1 MRMSSNG
8 RAPASQAGDAGSIP
22 VIRSTTASEK
32 KKACLKARLSYI
44 RMPGHT
50 IARVCWNG
58 PRRAAAQSQDIA
70 IYTERNMGQ
79 KERNKATEVVDGVVE
94 TVDVSKH
101 PTASIEPSDLSL
113 ADIERRKSHPVRWI
127 LFMALVLLAMIAPY
141 WWGRDIAVRDASWM
155 VANLNF
161 LDPKGVA
168 LISWT
173 VTIVALTGLGLMVA
187 DAKKW
192 LWGTI
197 FVIGLAAEQFVAG
210 MCLLSF
216 NFWNATY
223 VMYGEAAGLANAAN
237 LGIIAAGFGVAVY
250 AVLWVGLLVCIKKES
265 KLNVLTRS
273 WASFL
278 LFFAIELVALAVV
291 LFGGLLASMA

>member
-1 MRMSSNG
+1 
-8 RAPASQAGDAGSIP
+8 
-22 VIRSTTASEK
+22 
-32 KKACLKARLSYI
+32 
-44 RMPGHT
+44 
-50 IARVCWNG
+50 
-58 PRRAAAQSQDIA
+58 
-70 IYTERNMGQ
+70 MGQ

-192 LWGTI
+192 LWGAI

-223 VMYGEAAGLANAAN
+223 VMLS
-237 LGIIAAGFGVAVY
+237 LIHI
-250 AVLWVGLLVCIKKES
+250 
-265 KLNVLTRS
+265 
-273 WASFL
+273 
-278 LFFAIELVALAVV
+278 
-291 LFGGLLASMA
+291 

>member
-1 MRMSSNG
+1 
-8 RAPASQAGDAGSIP
+8 
-22 VIRSTTASEK
+22 
-32 KKACLKARLSYI
+32 
-44 RMPGHT
+44 
-50 IARVCWNG
+50 
-58 PRRAAAQSQDIA
+58 
-70 IYTERNMGQ
+70 MGQ

-192 LWGTI
+192 LWGAI

-223 VMYGEAAGLANAAN
+223 VMYGRTGERRESRHHRRRFRCRGLRGALGGPAGVHQEGIEAQRPHTQLGLVPIVLRNRTRRACR
-237 LGIIAAGFGVAVY
+237 GVVRRPARVHG
-250 AVLWVGLLVCIKKES
+250 V
-265 KLNVLTRS
+265 T
-273 WASFL
+273 
-278 LFFAIELVALAVV
+278 
-291 LFGGLLASMA
+291 

>member
-1 MRMSSNG
+1 
-8 RAPASQAGDAGSIP
+8 
-22 VIRSTTASEK
+22 
-32 KKACLKARLSYI
+32 
-44 RMPGHT
+44 
-50 IARVCWNG
+50 
-58 PRRAAAQSQDIA
+58 
-70 IYTERNMGQ
+70 MGQ

-173 VTIVALTGLGLMVA
+173 VTIV
-187 DAKKW
+187 
-192 LWGTI
+192 
-197 FVIGLAAEQFVAG
+197 
-210 MCLLSF
+210 
-216 NFWNATY
+216 
-223 VMYGEAAGLANAAN
+223 
-237 LGIIAAGFGVAVY
+237 
-250 AVLWVGLLVCIKKES
+250 
-265 KLNVLTRS
+265 RS
-273 WASFL
+273 PDSD
-278 LFFAIELVALAVV
+278 
-291 LFGGLLASMA
+291 

>member
-1 MRMSSNG
+1 
-8 RAPASQAGDAGSIP
+8 
-22 VIRSTTASEK
+22 
-32 KKACLKARLSYI
+32 
-44 RMPGHT
+44 
-50 IARVCWNG
+50 
-58 PRRAAAQSQDIA
+58 
-70 IYTERNMGQ
+70 MGQ

-197 FVIGLAAEQFVAG
+197 FVSGLAAEQFAAG

-223 VMYGEAAGLANAAN
+223 VMYGEAAGLANAAAVSGRAAVSDIFAA
-237 LGIIAAGFGVAVY
+237 LQPQDGDTIICKVICRSASDDAAANDNDFSIHFVSS
-250 AVLWVGLLVCIKKES
+250 LS
-265 KLNVLTRS
+265 
-273 WASFL
+273 
-278 LFFAIELVALAVV
+278 
-291 LFGGLLASMA
+291 LASTFISMGRMGALPVAGPSSFGRTHSSRATMPFTSFVQVCPWQRPIPVRR

>member
-1 MRMSSNG
+1 
-8 RAPASQAGDAGSIP
+8 
-22 VIRSTTASEK
+22 
-32 KKACLKARLSYI
+32 
-44 RMPGHT
+44 
-50 IARVCWNG
+50 
-58 PRRAAAQSQDIA
+58 
-70 IYTERNMGQ
+70 MGQ

-101 PTASIEPSDLSL
+101 PSDLSL

-223 VMYGEAAGLANAAN
+223 VMYG
-237 LGIIAAGFGVAVY
+237 FGVAVY

>member
-1 MRMSSNG
+1 
-8 RAPASQAGDAGSIP
+8 
-22 VIRSTTASEK
+22 
-32 KKACLKARLSYI
+32 
-44 RMPGHT
+44 
-50 IARVCWNG
+50 
-58 PRRAAAQSQDIA
+58 
-70 IYTERNMGQ
+70 MGQ

-237 LGIIAAGFGVAVY
+237 LGIIAAGFGVAFNVSAGTSMPAASSSSVLQAKDLLRNCRTTPSSPMLTMAAI
-250 AVLWVGLLVCIKKES
+250 AVRC
-265 KLNVLTRS
+265 
-273 WASFL
+273 A
-278 LFFAIELVALAVV
+278 
-291 LFGGLLASMA
+291 

>member
-1 MRMSSNG
+1 
-8 RAPASQAGDAGSIP
+8 
-22 VIRSTTASEK
+22 
-32 KKACLKARLSYI
+32 
-44 RMPGHT
+44 
-50 IARVCWNG
+50 
-58 PRRAAAQSQDIA
+58 
-70 IYTERNMGQ
+70 MGQ

-173 VTIVALTGLGLMVA
+173 VTIVALTGLGPVSYTHLT
-187 DAKKW
+187 
-192 LWGTI
+192 LPT
-197 FVIGLAAEQFVAG
+197 
-210 MCLLSF
+210 
-216 NFWNATY
+216 TPY
-223 VMYGEAAGLANAAN
+223 V
-237 LGIIAAGFGVAVY
+237 
-250 AVLWVGLLVCIKKES
+250 
-265 KLNVLTRS
+265 
-273 WASFL
+273 
-278 LFFAIELVALAVV
+278 
-291 LFGGLLASMA
+291 

>member
-1 MRMSSNG
+1 
-8 RAPASQAGDAGSIP
+8 
-22 VIRSTTASEK
+22 
-32 KKACLKARLSYI
+32 
-44 RMPGHT
+44 
-50 IARVCWNG
+50 
-58 PRRAAAQSQDIA
+58 
-70 IYTERNMGQ
+70 MGQ

-216 NFWNATY
+216 SFWNATY

>member
-1 MRMSSNG
+1 M
-8 RAPASQAGDAGSIP
+8 
-22 VIRSTTASEK
+22 
-32 KKACLKARLSYI
+32 
-44 RMPGHT
+44 
-50 IARVCWNG
+50 
-58 PRRAAAQSQDIA
+58 
-70 IYTERNMGQ
+70 
-79 KERNKATEVVDGVVE
+79 DGVVE

-187 DAKKW
+187 DAKEMAV
-192 LWGTI
+192 GDHFRDRPCRGAI
-197 FVIGLAAEQFVAG
+197 RRRYVPAELQ
-210 MCLLSF
+210 LLERHLRD
-216 NFWNATY
+216 
-223 VMYGEAAGLANAAN
+223 V
-237 LGIIAAGFGVAVY
+237 
-250 AVLWVGLLVCIKKES
+250 
-265 KLNVLTRS
+265 R
-273 WASFL
+273 
-278 LFFAIELVALAVV
+278 
-291 LFGGLLASMA
+291 

>member
-1 MRMSSNG
+1 
-8 RAPASQAGDAGSIP
+8 
-22 VIRSTTASEK
+22 
-32 KKACLKARLSYI
+32 
-44 RMPGHT
+44 
-50 IARVCWNG
+50 
-58 PRRAAAQSQDIA
+58 
-70 IYTERNMGQ
+70 MGQ

-192 LWGTI
+192 LWGGI

-250 AVLWVGLLVCIKKES
+250 AVLWVGLLV
-265 KLNVLTRS
+265 
-273 WASFL
+273 
-278 LFFAIELVALAVV
+278 
-291 LFGGLLASMA
+291 

>member
-1 MRMSSNG
+1 
-8 RAPASQAGDAGSIP
+8 
-22 VIRSTTASEK
+22 
-32 KKACLKARLSYI
+32 
-44 RMPGHT
+44 
-50 IARVCWNG
+50 
-58 PRRAAAQSQDIA
+58 
-70 IYTERNMGQ
+70 MGQ

-161 LDPKGVA
+161 L
-168 LISWT
+168 
-173 VTIVALTGLGLMVA
+173 TGLGLMVA

-192 LWGTI
+192 LWGAM